1 MLLRTRIGCEIKAAG
16 APDAPE
22 MTFSGYGSV
31 FGVLDAYDDIIEPGA
46 FSATI
51 SQFKS
56 SGVWPAMLAQHGGW
70 RGSSQDMTPVGVWTE
85 MREDDHGLYVEGKL
99 ADTPRGRELYTLMK
113 MTPRPAI
120 NGLSIGYYVTD
131 FRDEEIVGG
140 SIRHITGI
148 DLVELSLV
156 TFPANEE
163 ARIENVKSGQRASIR
178 DAERALRE
186 AGFSRSEA
194 KGILAGGYKSLSLRD
209 AGDGDAEIA
218 ALLRRNI
225 SALMG
230 EEIKNV

>member
-1 MLLRTRIGCEIKAAG
+1 MLRRTRIGCEIKAAG

-148 DLVELSLV
+148 ALVELSLV
-156 TFPANEE
+156 TFPANDE
-163 ARIENVKSGQRASIR
+163 ARIE
-178 DAERALRE
+178 
-186 AGFSRSEA
+186 
-194 KGILAGGYKSLSLRD
+194 
-209 AGDGDAEIA
+209 
-218 ALLRRNI
+218 
-225 SALMG
+225 M
-230 EEIKNV
+230 